1 MVPATDA
8 PKVDMFAGT
17 GITDGEAPIGRLE
30 DAGEQ
35 NAITDAGLPD
45 AISDAVGRPGYHSPN
60 TEADCLLAVDEPAEF
75 DRYYFPTGDGKAVYV
90 DTVADGIERARRE
103 AEKRVAAKR
112 KWCKKRGVKYLVV
125 VEETV
130 TV

>member
-1 MVPATDA
+1 M
-8 PKVDMFAGT
+8 G
-17 GITDGEAPIGRLE
+17 GR
-30 DAGEQ
+30 Q
-35 NAITDAGLPD
+35 FSRQFC
-45 AISDAVGRPGYHSPN
+45 SDEVARRERGWAVASDDRDQ
-60 TEADCLLAVDEPAEF
+60 ARVF

>member
-1 MVPATDA
+1 M
-8 PKVDMFAGT
+8 
-17 GITDGEAPIGRLE
+17 
-30 DAGEQ
+30 
-35 NAITDAGLPD
+35 
-45 AISDAVGRPGYHSPN
+45 
-60 TEADCLLAVDEPAEF
+60 
-75 DRYYFPTGDGKAVYV
+75 